1 MKNIVASMI
10 QSILKERLPDSHKG
24 TYGHALL
31 VAGNTGKMGAAIIA
45 AKACVR
51 SGVGLVTVNIPFVE
65 RLTVQV
71 AAPEAMLNFRET
83 VIDNYDG
90 YSAIGMGPGIGRNNL
105 EKKFLKAIIKHSKCP
120 IVFDADALNILAD
133 AKKIL
138 YTIPENSII
147 TPHPKEFD
155 RLFGIHTSLEER
167 RKTAVKMAKQ
177 LNIIIVLKGYQTFV
191 TDGDDQFQNTT
202 GNSGLAKGGS
212 GDALTGLIT
221 GLLAQHYTSMDAC
234 LVSVNIHGL
243 AADVTLEKQTME
255 TMIITDV
262 IENFGTAFKKIN
274 QEYFH
279 QSL

>member
-1 MKNIVASMI
+1 MKNISGTMVR
-10 QSILKERLPDSHKG
+10 SILKERLPDSHKG

-31 VAGNTGKMGAAIIA
+31 VAGNIGKMGAAVIG

-51 SGVGLVTVNIPFVE
+51 SGVGLVTINIPYDE

-71 AAPEAMLNFRET
+71 ATPEAMLNFRET
-83 VIDNYDG
+83 VFDNYDG
-90 YSAIGMGPGIGRNNL
+90 YSAIGIGPGIGKNSL
-105 EKKFLKAIIKHSKCP
+105 EKKILKAVIKHSKGP

-138 YTIPENSII
+138 YTIPKNSII

-167 RKTAVKMAKQ
+167 KKTAVNMAKQ
-177 LNIIIVLKGYQTFV
+177 LNIVIVLKGYKTFV
-191 TDGDDQFQNTT
+191 TDGNDHFENTT

-221 GLLAQHYTSMDAC
+221 GLLAQHYTNINAC
-234 LVSVNIHGL
+234 LVSVYIHGL
-243 AADVTLEKQTME
+243 AADISLERQTME
-255 TMIITDV
+255 TMIVTDV
-262 IENFGTAFKKIN
+262 IENFGAAFKKIN
-274 QEYFH
+274 
-279 QSL
+279 